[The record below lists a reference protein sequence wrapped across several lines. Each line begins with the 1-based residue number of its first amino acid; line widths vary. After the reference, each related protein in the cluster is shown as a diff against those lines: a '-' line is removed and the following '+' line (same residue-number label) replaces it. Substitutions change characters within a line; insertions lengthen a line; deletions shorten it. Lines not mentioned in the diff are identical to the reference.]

1 MILLIYK
8 LVEGFKMDSDEKI
21 LSFKVYDINGQ
32 VVTQDYSN
40 NMNTTKEQTQF
51 AAAVFVYEDDGWYGK
66 KYRYF
71 IDGFDSKSDAKRHS
85 VE

>member
-32 VVTQDYSN
+32 VVTQDYSGF
-40 NMNTTKEQTQF
+40 KIVIIQTNKQ
-51 AAAVFVYEDDGWYGK
+51 VYNK
-66 KYRYF
+66 KVL
-71 IDGFDSKSDAKRHS
+71 DK
-85 VE
+85 